1 MQKRWLTKPKPDSE
15 IVSSLTTSLNVD
27 IKLASLL
34 AQRGVTTF
42 DEAKHFFRP
51 EFSDLHNPFLMKDM
65 DKAVARLEQAIAAG
79 ENILVY
85 GDYDVDGTTA
95 VAFFYTFLSTFYK
108 NTDYYIPD
116 RYKEGYGISFAGIDF
131 AEANNF
137 SLIVALDCG
146 IRSKDKVEY
155 AREKK
160 IDFIIC
166 DHHLPGEET
175 PAAAAVLDPKQPDC
189 NYPFKELSGCGIGF
203 KLAQAYAQNN
213 NIAFTE
219 LEKYIDLVAVSI
231 AADIVS
237 ITDEN
242 RVLTFYGLKKLN
254 ENPSNGL
261 KSIIELNNLKREL
274 TISDVVFII
283 APRINAAGRIASG
296 KQAVELL
303 ISSAK
308 DNHGAM
314 ALGINQTNSERQ
326 VLDKDI
332 TEHALGMIADSKV
345 LQKRKSTVLFH
356 ETWHKGVVGIV
367 ASRLI
372 ETYYKPTIILAVEDG
387 YATGSARSVR
397 DYNVYEAIEACSDLL
412 EQFGGH
418 KYAAGL
424 KMKVENVDAFS
435 ERFEQVVS
443 KTISED
449 MLMPCIEIDDDLKLE
464 NINEK
469 FLRILKQFAPFGPGN
484 MNPVFMT
491 KNLSCKGFPRV
502 MKDKHLKLDVFDSD
516 NPLRTIEAVAFN
528 MVEHFES
535 LSSKIPFTI
544 CYTIEENNWNG
555 KTSVQLNVKDVRF

>member
-1 MQKRWLTKPKPDSE
+1 MQKRWLTKPKPDSK
-15 IVSSLTTSLNVD
+15 IIDSLASALNVD
-27 IKLASLL
+27 KQIALLL

-42 DEAKHFFRP
+42 EEAKHFFRP
-51 EFSDLHNPFLMKDM
+51 ELSDLHNPFLMKDM

-95 VAFFYTFLSTFYK
+95 VAYFYKFLSVFYAQC
-108 NTDYYIPD
+108 DFYIPD

-137 SLIVALDCG
+137 SLIIALDCG
-146 IRSKDKVEY
+146 IRSVDKVNY
-155 AREKK
+155 ANQKG

-166 DHHLPGEET
+166 DHHLPGDEV
-175 PAAAAVLDPKQPDC
+175 PKAVAVLDPKQADC
-189 NYPFKELSGCGIGF
+189 TYPFKELCGCGIGF
-203 KLAQAYAQNN
+203 KLAQAFAQNN

-237 ITDEN
+237 ITGEN
-242 RVLTFYGLKKLN
+242 RMLTYYGLKKLN

-274 TISDVVFII
+274 TISDIVFII
-283 APRINAAGRIASG
+283 APRINAAGRINSG
-296 KQAVELL
+296 RQAVELL
-303 ISSAK
+303 ISSLK
-308 DNHGAM
+308 DNHGEM
-314 ALGINQTNSERQ
+314 ALGINQTNTERQ

-332 TEHALGMIADSKV
+332 TEHALSMIAESKV

-356 ETWHKGVVGIV
+356 ENWHKGVVGIV

-424 KMKVENVDAFS
+424 KMKMENVDAFA
-435 ERFEQVVS
+435 ERFEQFVS
-443 KTISED
+443 KTITEE
-449 MLMPCIEIDDDLKLE
+449 MLTPCIEIDDELKLE

-502 MKDKHLKLDVFDSD
+502 MKDKHLKLDVYDPA
-516 NPLRTIEAVAFN
+516 NPSRTIETVAFN
-528 MVEHFES
+528 MVNHFES
-535 LSSKIPFTI
+535 ISRNMPFTI
-544 CYTIEENNWNG
+544 CYTVEENNWNR
-555 KTSVQLNVKDVRF
+555 KTSVQLNVKDMRF

>member
-1 MQKRWLTKPKPDSE
+1 MEKRWLTKPKPDSK
-15 IVSSLTTSLNVD
+15 IVSSLATSLNVD
-27 IKLASLL
+27 SKLASLL

-42 DEAKHFFRP
+42 DEARHFFRP

-65 DKAVARLEQAIAAG
+65 DKAVARLEQAIAVG

-146 IRSKDKVEY
+146 IRSNDKVEY
-155 AREKK
+155 ARKK
-160 IDFIIC
+160 GIDFIIC

-203 KLAQAYAQNN
+203 KLAQAYSQNN
-213 NIAFTE
+213 NIPFTE

-242 RVLTFYGLKKLN
+242 RVLTYYGLKKLN

-274 TISDVVFII
+274 TISDIVFII

-314 ALGINQTNSERQ
+314 ALGINQTNTERQ

-332 TEHALGMIADSKV
+332 TEHALNMVAQSKV

-424 KMKVENVDAFS
+424 KMKVENVAAFA

-443 KTISED
+443 KTITEE
-449 MLMPCIEIDDDLKLE
+449 MLTPCIEIDDELKLDT
-464 NINEK
+464 INEK

-502 MKDKHLKLDVFDSD
+502 MKDKHLKLDIFDSD

-528 MVEHFES
+528 MAEHLES
-535 LSSKIPFTI
+535 LSSKMPFTI
-544 CYTIEENNWNG
+544 CYTVEENNWNG
-555 KTSVQLNVKDVRF
+555 KTSVQLNVKDIRF

>member
-1 MQKRWLTKPKPDSE
+1 MQKRWLPKSKPDSKVTE
-15 IVSSLTTSLNVD
+15 SLAASLNVD
-27 IKLASLL
+27 NKLATLL
-34 AQRGVTTF
+34 AQRGLTTF
-42 DEAKHFFRP
+42 EEAKHFFRP
-51 EFSDLHNPFLMKDM
+51 EYSDLHDPFLMKGM
-65 DKAVARLEQAIAAG
+65 DKAVARLEQAIATG

-95 VAFFYTFLSTFYK
+95 VAYFYKFLSAFYAK
-108 NTDYYIPD
+108 CDFYIPD

-131 AEANNF
+131 AESNNF
-137 SLIVALDCG
+137 SLIIALDCG
-146 IRSKDKVEY
+146 IRSNDKVDY
-155 AREKK
+155 AHAKG

-166 DHHLPGEET
+166 DHHLPGEKA
-175 PAAAAVLDPKQPDC
+175 PAAIAVLDPKQNDC
-189 NYPFKELSGCGIGF
+189 TYPFKELSGCGIGF
-203 KLAQAYAQNN
+203 KLAQAYAQKN

-231 AADIVS
+231 AADIVP
-237 ITDEN
+237 ITGEN

-254 ENPSNGL
+254 DNPSTGL
-261 KSIIELNNLKREL
+261 RSIIELNSIKREL
-274 TISDVVFII
+274 TISDIVFII

-308 DNHGAM
+308 DNHSEM
-314 ALGINQTNSERQ
+314 ALGINQTNTERQ

-356 ETWHKGVVGIV
+356 ENWHKGVVGIV

-424 KMKVENVDAFS
+424 KIKIENVEAFAEKF
-435 ERFEQVVS
+435 ERVVS
-443 KTISED
+443 ATITED
-449 MLMPCIEIDDDLKLE
+449 MLMPCIEIDDDMKLD

-491 KNLSCKGFPRV
+491 TGLSCKGFPRV
-502 MKDKHLKLDVFDSD
+502 MKDKHLKLDVFDPA
-516 NPLRTIEAVAFN
+516 NPTRTVEAVAFN
-528 MVEHFES
+528 MVGHFES
-535 LSSKIPFTI
+535 ISRNLPFTI

-555 KTSVQLNVKDVRF
+555 KSSIQLNVKDIRF